1 MLWANIED
9 EQEATIKRF
18 SARLNREIVNIV
30 ELHHYVEYLEDMAH
44 MVIQIENQLKRRD
57 SGNCFQ

>member
-44 MVIQIENQLKRRD
+44 MVIQIEKQLKRRD